1 MKKVNKAE
9 AWELLQNTG
18 PLICRN
24 TLKNEAH
31 HSKHLCY
38 ATTTK

>member
-9 AWELLQNTG
+9 AWEMLQNTG

-24 TLKNEAH
+24 TLKNETH
-31 HSKHLCY
+31 HSKHFYY
-38 ATTTK
+38 ATKNK